1 MRKFVVMSD
10 FNLQYQCLWLKL
22 FVFFGDF
29 LNLYVKISYGPR
41 KLEGFGLTDGEVM
54 ERLWSYLRPT
64 GKITKEMTATH
75 RIDALTDFLLHYTRR
90 SRCQIGAGYNFYS
103 LVNLRKF
110 NFWKVKQTNK
120 LNTVTVL
127 LFSITAFIINILFYV
142 MFSLVLY
149 CIGDLL
155 CQRME
160 RTLQVQ
166 KCSNEEWK
174 LFIFK
179 LEKDG

>member
-120 LNTVTVL
+120 QTEYCNSIIVFYYCIHYKHFILCHVFIGTVL
-127 LFSITAFIINILFYV
+127 YRRFTVSTYGENVASAKVFKW
-142 MFSLVLY
+142 
-149 CIGDLL
+149 G
-155 CQRME
+155 ME
-160 RTLQVQ
+160 T
-166 KCSNEEWK
+166 
-174 LFIFK
+174 FHF
-179 LEKDG
+179 